1 MKIKKNRF
9 LKWFLGLFSIFY
21 FIFSLKIAKAEGV
34 ATIFTWII
42 IVVLIVVM
50 APVISVVA
58 PWLAPVLYVAAGTSF
73 TAAPVAFI
81 VGAALSVGLVG
92 IVVGEIQCLAGQN
105 NIFFTG
111 CEEED
116 SGSWGGQQAAPG
128 SPILVNEDYTA
139 TCDSISLTY
148 DITGAN
154 QYGIYRSGNLVNQ
167 GNASGL
173 SRITYTD
180 SNLTPQTTYQYV
192 LLLTDDQGEQFQ
204 YPAINAY
211 TKCLPECTFSADSIK
226 VVFPAKVTLSWDCQY
241 ADSCSISPTVGSVNA
256 GHDQV
261 IVEPTQSTDYI
272 LTCQNN
278 DGSTSFSSSINV
290 TNPRIKEIKP

>member
-1 MKIKKNRF
+1 MKINKNRF
-9 LKWFLGLFSIFY
+9 LKWFLSLFSIFY

-34 ATIFTWII
+34 ATIFTAII
-42 IVVLIVVM
+42 LIVAVIVM
-50 APVISVVA
+50 APVLSIVA
-58 PWLAPVLYVAAGTSF
+58 PWLMPVLYVAAGTTF
-73 TAAPVAFI
+73 VQAPIAFI
-81 VGAALSVGLVG
+81 VGYALTAGLIGVG
-92 IVVGEIQCLAGQN
+92 VGEIQCIVGQN

-111 CEEED
+111 CEETP
-116 SGSWGGQQAAPG
+116 GSWGGQQVTPG
-128 SPILVNEDYTA
+128 SPTLVNEDYTA
-139 TCDSISLTY
+139 TCNSISLTY

-154 QYGIYRSGNLVNQ
+154 QYGIYRSGNLINQ

-173 SRITYTD
+173 SKITYTD
-180 SNLTPQTTYQYV
+180 SNLTPHTTYQYT
-192 LLLTDDQGEQFQ
+192 LLMTDDQGEQFQ
-204 YPAINAY
+204 YPAINGY
-211 TKCLPECTFSADSIK
+211 TKCSPQCAFSADSIK

-256 GHDQV
+256 EHDQA